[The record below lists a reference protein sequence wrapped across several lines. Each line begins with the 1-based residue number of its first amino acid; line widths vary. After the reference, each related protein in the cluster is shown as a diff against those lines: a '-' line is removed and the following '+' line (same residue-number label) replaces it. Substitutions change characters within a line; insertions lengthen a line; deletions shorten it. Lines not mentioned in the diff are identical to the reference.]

1 MLIQIIACR
10 CTEQKLRE
18 AGAGFYTETK
28 FYPEIKDVFVVP
40 CERHPMFKERFSN
53 TRTEMSCKFLL
64 QDTGRCTNCITKC
77 FTLNFVADKLKLLPE
92 SVPDSIKL
100 KPIDEYLK
108 KDIKSML
115 FWHFCKNCMKIVCS
129 LDNTE
134 EFEFLKG
141 KKVWGN

>member
-53 TRTEMSCKFLL
+53 TRIEMSYKCLL
-64 QDTGRCTNCITKC
+64 QDSGRCTTCNTKF
-77 FTLNFVADKLKLLPE
+77 FTLNFVANKLKFLPE
-92 SVPDSIKL
+92 FIPDSIKL

-129 LDNTE
+129 LDNPE